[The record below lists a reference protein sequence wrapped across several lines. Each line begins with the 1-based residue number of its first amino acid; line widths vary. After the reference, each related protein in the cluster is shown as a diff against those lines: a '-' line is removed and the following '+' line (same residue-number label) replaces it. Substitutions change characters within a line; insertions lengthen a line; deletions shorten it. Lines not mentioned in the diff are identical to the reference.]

1 MDQPSKFDKIKKI
14 LPSIPNYV
22 IAITGIVGL
31 VLVMGQLIQL
41 KNQNKTLERS
51 LSQTYRPL
59 GVARFSWE
67 KPAMVILGYPPM
79 EAKEKDKISFDF
91 ELKLKNKGKGL
102 LSYLGSL
109 SYLSQ
114 NEIAFRS
121 ELLNGEIDSV
131 HFDGMYTY
139 ARESPVLPD
148 EIFETYGGWKNI
160 PFKKVYFLYVLF
172 LYKDQDG
179 NLFDTEHLNVLNFQD
194 PISTEKGIS
203 AKFDATENNMS
214 YMKETYNTYS
224 MDEKLK
230 LCNFLKAKN
239 HNLSS
244 FICAQ

>member
-31 VLVMGQLIQL
+31 ALVMRQLNQL

-67 KPAMVILGYPPM
+67 KPDMFILTYPPM
-79 EAKEKDKISFDF
+79 EAKEKDKISFGF
-91 ELKLKNKGKGL
+91 VLKLKNKGKGL
-102 LSYLGSL
+102 LTYLGSL

-114 NEIAFRS
+114 NEIDFRRKF
-121 ELLNGEIDSV
+121 LNSEIDSV

-139 ARESPVLPD
+139 ARGSPVLPD
-148 EIFETYGGWKNI
+148 EIFETYGEWKNI
-160 PFKKVYFLYVLF
+160 PFKKMYFSYVLF

-179 NLFDTEHLNVLNFQD
+179 NLFDTVHLDVLSFQD

-203 AKFDATENNMS
+203 AKFDTTENNMS

-224 MDEKLK
+224 TDEKLK

-244 FICAQ
+244 FICDQ